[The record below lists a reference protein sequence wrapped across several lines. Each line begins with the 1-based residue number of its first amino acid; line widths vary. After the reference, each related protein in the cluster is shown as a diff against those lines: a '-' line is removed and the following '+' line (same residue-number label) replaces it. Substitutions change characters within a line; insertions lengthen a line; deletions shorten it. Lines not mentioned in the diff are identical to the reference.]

1 MKGTENMTKTYRVE
15 EVIREASLSIACCL
29 DEVADVTQ
37 QDLEHIQDRISEIE
51 GWYDRYVTVQEDS

>member
-1 MKGTENMTKTYRVE
+1 MKGPKHMTETYRVDT
-15 EVIREASLSIACCL
+15 VIREASLSIACCL

-37 QDLEHIQDRISEIE
+37 KDLEHIQDRISEIE